1 MKTNGLLK
9 ATHRSTPKNRET
21 VRGVVKSFT
30 LALIGMLCLGAAN
43 AAKAVT
49 WTAGEIVQAIQQ
61 AQASGQPFDRLLAQK
76 VQEEL
81 ARANF
86 QIIDNQL
93 VYSTTLPATRTD
105 LSQAIND
112 AQRKFEDFARSMT

>member
-30 LALIGMLCLGAAN
+30 LALIAMLCLGAATT
-43 AAKAVT
+43 ARAVT

-81 ARANF
+81 AKANF

-93 VYSTTLPATRTD
+93 VYSGTLPATRTD
-105 LSQAIND
+105 LSQTIND
-112 AQRKFEDFARSMT
+112 AQQKFEDFL